1 MTTYRSVPIRIPY
14 TLFGNGEVG
23 NTGKV
28 AKELGAKKALL
39 VTDQGI
45 VQSGL
50 LDKVKQPLE
59 SEGIETAIFADVLP
73 DNRIEIVEKTARAA
87 LENGCDI
94 IIGVGGGSVMD
105 NAKLASI
112 LVTAQDISKE
122 DVSQWLGTNKVPRR
136 GMPKILIPTTAGT
149 GAEWTQPAAITLEG
163 RKMAMRSAYLLPE
176 AAIVDPLLTLNLPQK
191 ITADTGMDALSHAVE
206 SYTGLRANQFSDMI
220 EEKAIKLIAT
230 NLRAA
235 YAKGSENIEA
245 RYNMSFA
252 SMLAC
257 NPLLETGAHLGH
269 GMAHSLQ
276 SVVHNTTHGITCS
289 LLICP
294 VMEFNMIAT
303 LEKQA
308 RIAELMGENVDGL
321 SLLDKAQRAVEAVRK
336 LSIDVGMPQRLRD
349 IGAKKGDI
357 EAAVDILFKYQM
369 GLVNN
374 NPRHCS
380 REEAIQI
387 FEAVW

>member
-1 MTTYRSVPIRIPY
+1 MTINRSFDIRIPY
-14 TLFGNGEVG
+14 TLFGNGEAGNVG
-23 NTGKV
+23 KI
-28 AKELGAKKALL
+28 AKELGARKVLL

-59 SEGIETAIFADVLP
+59 TEGIGIAIFADVLP
-73 DNRIEIVEKTARAA
+73 ENPIEIVEKTARAA
-87 LENGCDI
+87 LENGCDMM
-94 IIGVGGGSVMD
+94 IGVGGGNIMD

-112 LVTAQDISKE
+112 LITAQDISKE
-122 DVSQWLGTNKVPRR
+122 DVSQWLGTDMVPRR
-136 GMPKILIPTTAGT
+136 GIPKILIPTTAGT
-149 GAEWTQPAAITLEG
+149 GSEWTPVAITTLEG
-163 RKMAMRSAYLLPE
+163 RKMAIRSAYLLPE
-176 AAIVDPLLTLNLPQK
+176 AVIVDPLLTLNLPQK

-206 SYTGLRANQFSDMI
+206 SYTGLRANQLSDMI

-235 YAKGSENIEA
+235 YAKGSNNIEA

-252 SMLAC
+252 SMIAC
-257 NPLLETGAHLGH
+257 NFFLVAGPHLGH
-269 GMAHSLQ
+269 GMAHSLH

-289 LLICP
+289 LILCS

-308 RIAELMGENVDGL
+308 RIAELMGENVEGL
-321 SLLDKAQRAVEAVRK
+321 SLQDKARRAVEAVRE
-336 LSIDVGMPQRLRD
+336 LSVDVGMPQRLRD
-349 IGAKKGDI
+349 IGMKKEDI
-357 EAAVDILFKYQM
+357 ETAVDVLFKYHM
-369 GLVNN
+369 SLVNN

-380 REEAIQI
+380 REEAIKI
-387 FEAVW
+387 FSAVW